1 MIVQINS
8 ENDLGQLEECV
19 RSALGAQRLDV
30 SIMRSK
36 PYIDLRRA
44 LLLGLGGGAP
54 SLSGGTYFHMEDV
67 VLRVLQW
74 APLLVWVGHRDA
86 EIFEDDL

>member
-1 MIVQINS
+1 MIVQIS
-8 ENDLGQLEECV
+8 TEADLSALEECV

-30 SIMRSK
+30 SILRSK

-44 LLLGLGGGAP
+44 LLLGLGGGAQP
-54 SLSGGTYFHMEDV
+54 LSGGTYFHMEDL

-74 APLLVWVGHRDA
+74 DPPLVWVGHRDA